1 MSRRNISYKARKK
14 MSHMGIA
21 MVGRGREEVIIDKS
35 SFVILSFAT
44 FFCMEAYPCP
54 AFACKQANYKVIRV
68 IR

>member
-1 MSRRNISYKARKK
+1 MSR
-14 MSHMGIA
+14 MGIA
-21 MVGRGREEVIIDKS
+21 MVGRGRDEVIIDKS